1 MQRALRHG
9 TAIAGLAVF
18 LAACSTTPPPEN
30 TVLIPPNA
38 GVYKVGNPYQI
49 QGTWYYPHEQPE
61 YDETGIA
68 SWYGPNFHGGRT
80 ANGEIFDE
88 NALTAAHRTLPMPVN
103 VRVTNLENG
112 KSIILRVNDRGPYA
126 KGRIIDVSKA
136 AAKLLGFWGQGTA
149 KVRVTYVARADLG
162 GGEPPPSETPPEIAN
177 AVPAAPTDKI
187 ATSTLGIV
195 PGATVAPPVPLPALP
210 LPPVSTPPIAIAETQ
225 PTGEVEHVSVPAV
238 THMYV
243 QAGAFNSLANAN
255 RLKDRFA
262 VAGDLVIS
270 PIDRGGQ
277 RLYRVRIG
285 PFDDVSL
292 ADAALARLTGA
303 GSTDA
308 RIVVDQ

>member
-18 LAACSTTPPPEN
+18 LAACSTTSPPEN

-225 PTGEVEHVSVPAV
+225 PTGEVEHVSVPAM

-243 QAGAFNSLANAN
+243 QAGAFNLLANAN

>member
-1 MQRALRHG
+1 MQRALRNG
-9 TAIAGLAVF
+9 IAVAGLAGL
-18 LAACSTTPPPEN
+18 LAACSTEPPPEN

-38 GVYKVGNPYQI
+38 GIYKVGKPYQI
-49 QGTWYYPHEQPE
+49 QGTWYYPHEQPD

-112 KSIILRVNDRGPYA
+112 KSIIVRVNDRGPYA
-126 KGRIIDVSKA
+126 KGRIIDVSKG
-136 AAKLLGFWGQGTA
+136 AAKLLGFLAQGTA
-149 KVRVTYVARADLG
+149 KVRVTYVARADMG
-162 GGEPPPSETPPEIAN
+162 NGEPVSETPPEIAN
-177 AVPAAPTDKI
+177 AVPAAPTDKVD
-187 ATSTLGIV
+187 TSALNIV
-195 PGATVAPPVPLPALP
+195 PGATVAPSVPLAAPP
-210 LPPVSTPPIAIAETQ
+210 LPPVPALPVVVADTQ
-225 PTGEVEHVSVPAV
+225 PTGDVQHVPVPAT

-243 QAGAFNSLANAN
+243 QAGAFSSLANAD

-262 VAGDLVIS
+262 AAGNLVIS

>member
-103 VRVTNLENG
+103 VRVTKSG
-112 KSIILRVNDRGPYA
+112 KRQIYYSARVNDLVGLMP
-126 KGRIIDVSKA
+126 KA
-136 AAKLLGFWGQGTA
+136 ASSTFRRRPRNCSVSGG
-149 KVRVTYVARADLG
+149 RA
-162 GGEPPPSETPPEIAN
+162 PRKCA
-177 AVPAAPTDKI
+177 
-187 ATSTLGIV
+187 
-195 PGATVAPPVPLPALP
+195 
-210 LPPVSTPPIAIAETQ
+210 
-225 PTGEVEHVSVPAV
+225 
-238 THMYV
+238 
-243 QAGAFNSLANAN
+243 
-255 RLKDRFA
+255 
-262 VAGDLVIS
+262 
-270 PIDRGGQ
+270 
-277 RLYRVRIG
+277 
-285 PFDDVSL
+285 
-292 ADAALARLTGA
+292 
-303 GSTDA
+303 
-308 RIVVDQ
+308 

>member
-1 MQRALRHG
+1 MQRALRNG
-9 TAIAGLAVF
+9 IAFAALAGF
-18 LAACSTTPPPEN
+18 LAACSTEQPPEN
-30 TVLIPPNA
+30 TVTIPPNA
-38 GVYKVGNPYQI
+38 GIYKVGNPYQI
-49 QGTWYYPHEQPE
+49 QGTWYYPREQPD

-68 SWYGPNFHGGRT
+68 SWYGQNFHGGRT

-112 KSIILRVNDRGPYA
+112 KSVILRVNDRGPYA
-126 KGRIIDVSKA
+126 RGRIIDVSKA
-136 AAKLLGFWGQGTA
+136 AARLLGFWGQGTA
-149 KVRVTYVARADLG
+149 KVRVTYVARAGLG
-162 GGEPPPSETPPEIAN
+162 DGQLPSETPPEIVN
-177 AVPAAPTDKI
+177 AVPAAPAGKVDEE
-187 ATSTLGIV
+187 ALNIV
-195 PGATVAPPVPLPALP
+195 PGATVAPPAATPALP
-210 LPPVSTPPIAIAETQ
+210 TPVPAAAALPAVDTQ
-225 PTGEVEHVSVPAV
+225 PTGEVQHVAVPAT

-243 QAGAFNSLANAN
+243 QAGAFTSIANAN

-262 VAGDLVIS
+262 AAGDLVIS

>member
-1 MQRALRHG
+1 MIRALR
-9 TAIAGLAVF
+9 TSIAIAGLAGL
-18 LAACSTTPPPEN
+18 LAACSTEQPPQN

-38 GVYKVGNPYQI
+38 GIYKVGNPYQI
-49 QGTWYYPHEQPE
+49 QGTWYYPREQPQ

-88 NALTAAHRTLPMPVN
+88 NALTAAHRTLPLPVN
-103 VRVTNLENG
+103 VRITNLENG
-112 KSIILRVNDRGPYA
+112 KSIIVRVNDRGPYA
-126 KGRIIDVSKA
+126 KGRIIDVSKGA
-136 AAKLLGFWGQGTA
+136 AQLLGFLGRGTA

-177 AVPAAPTDKI
+177 AVPAAPAGKVDTE
-187 ATSTLGIV
+187 ALNIV
-195 PGATVAPPVPLPALP
+195 PGATVAPPVAAPTLPVPAVASTALPA
-210 LPPVSTPPIAIAETQ
+210 ADTQ
-225 PTGEVEHVSVPAV
+225 PTGEVQHVPVPAT

-243 QAGAFNSLANAN
+243 QAGAFSSMANAN
-255 RLKDRFA
+255 RLKERFA
-262 VAGDLVIS
+262 AAGDLVIS

-292 ADAALARLTGA
+292 ADAALAQLTGL